1 MMDQVQKY
9 VFPSIFNP
17 VSHTLLNSVLW
28 PVLSKQFSSR
38 PERQSSARPPRLQAS
53 QWHPR
58 VAKRSSD
65 RSSARHPCPQASQ
78 WHPRVAKGS
87 SDRSS
92 ARRPLPE
99 VPQRHPRVSKR
110 ASIEPLAREP
120 STEPLLGQGHVAR
133 LYGTGVK
140 PVSCRCLGR
149 TSARHPRREA
159 SQWHPRVAKRSSDR
173 SSARRPCPQMSQW
186 DPRGPTVSWC
196 IG

>member
-58 VAKRSSD
+58 VAK
-65 RSSARHPCPQASQ
+65 H
-78 WHPRVAKGS
+78 S

-99 VPQRHPRVSKR
+99 VPQ
-110 ASIEPLAREP
+110 
-120 STEPLLGQGHVAR
+120 
-133 LYGTGVK
+133 
-140 PVSCRCLGR
+140 
-149 TSARHPRREA
+149 
-159 SQWHPRVAKRSSDR
+159 WHPRVAKGASIGTL
-173 SSARRPCPQMSQW
+173 ARRPCPQVPQGHPRVAKGVFRPIFGTATPSRGTSETS
-186 DPRGPTVSWC
+186 PRGEEGFYRHFGTATLPTDASVASSR
-196 IG
+196 GKAFF